1 MPTLNYDPTEADQP
15 EFSEEEQDSLRVGE
29 QAIEE
34 HNQLLAGKFQDAE
47 QLEKAYIEL
56 QRKLGQPNE
65 EQSQVQVRDEETS
78 QTQEEEEVLDPIL
91 NLIDEARTSEEFDL
105 AKFEGLDPKD
115 VARTFLDNTSEERDL
130 SDQEV
135 DMIRNSVGGEEAYAN
150 LMQWSNENFAP
161 EYVEAFD
168 NLIDTGNTLAIQL
181 AVAGLMAQYEQS
193 NGNDGNLLSG
203 RGAPPAKADVFRSQA
218 EVVRAMN
225 DPKYDSDPAYR
236 QDVFDKLGRSNLD
249 TY

>member
-15 EFSEEEQDSLRVGE
+15 EFTEDELDSLKVGE
-29 QAIEE
+29 QAVEQHE
-34 HNQLLAGKFQDAE
+34 QLLAGKFEDAE

-56 QRKLGQPNE
+56 QRKLGQPN
-65 EQSQVQVRDEETS
+65 VQE
-78 QTQEEEEVLDPIL
+78 QEELRETKATEEVDDPIL
-91 NLIDEARTSEEFDL
+91 TLIDEARTTDEFDL
-105 AKFEGLDPKD
+105 SKFDGLDPKD
-115 VARTFLDNTSEERDL
+115 VAKTFLDNTSEGDRDL
-130 SDQEV
+130 SDNEV
-135 DMIRNSVGGEEAYAN
+135 SAIQNSVGGVDAYAN
-150 LMQWSNENFAP
+150 LMQWSNENFDKQ
-161 EYVEAFD
+161 YVEAFD
-168 NLIDTGNTLAIQL
+168 ELVESGNAFAIQL

-203 RGAPPAKADVFRSQA
+203 KGAPPAKADVFRSQA

>member
-29 QAIEE
+29 QAVEE

-56 QRKLGQPNE
+56 QRKMGAGEQPE
-65 EQSQVQVRDEETS
+65 EDVEPALPEP
-78 QTQEEEEVLDPIL
+78 EPEDPIL
-91 NLIDEARTSEEFDL
+91 SLIDEARTTEEFDL
-105 AKFEGLDPKD
+105 DKFEGLDPKD
-115 VARTFLDNTSEERDL
+115 VAKTFLDNTSEGRDL
-130 SDQEV
+130 SNNEV
-135 DMIRNSVGGEEAYAN
+135 DAIRNSVGGEEAYAN
-150 LMQWSNENFAP
+150 LMRWSNENFDSQ
-161 EYVEAFD
+161 YVEAFD
-168 NLIDTGNTLAIQL
+168 ELVDTGNAFAIQL

-203 RGAPPAKADVFRSQA
+203 KGAPPAKADVFRSQA

-225 DPKYDSDPAYR
+225 DPKYDNDPAYR

>member
-56 QRKLGQPNE
+56 QRKMGAGEQPE
-65 EQSQVQVRDEETS
+65 EDVEPALPEPEAD
-78 QTQEEEEVLDPIL
+78 DPIL
-91 NLIDEARTSEEFDL
+91 SLIDEARTSDEFDL
-105 AKFEGLDPKD
+105 NKFEGLDPKD
-115 VARTFLDNTSEERDL
+115 VAKTFLENTSEDRDL
-130 SDQEV
+130 SDNEV
-135 DMIRNSVGGEEAYAN
+135 SAIQNSVGGADAYAN
-150 LMQWSNENFAP
+150 LMQWSNENFDP
-161 EYVEAFD
+161 KFVEAFD
-168 NLIDTGNTLAIQL
+168 ELVDSGNAFAIQL
-181 AVAGLMAQYEQS
+181 AVAGLMSQYEQS
-193 NGNDGNLLSG
+193 NGSDGNLLSG
-203 RGAPPAKADVFRSQA
+203 KGAPPAKADVFRSQA

>member
-29 QAIEE
+29 QAVEE

-56 QRKLGQPNE
+56 QRKMGAGEQPE
-65 EQSQVQVRDEETS
+65 EDVEPALPEP
-78 QTQEEEEVLDPIL
+78 EPEDPIL
-91 NLIDEARTSEEFDL
+91 SLIDEARTTEEFDL
-105 AKFEGLDPKD
+105 DKFEGLDPKD
-115 VARTFLDNTSEERDL
+115 VAKTFLENTSEGRDL
-130 SDQEV
+130 SDNEV
-135 DMIRNSVGGEEAYAN
+135 DAIRNSVGGEEAYAN
-150 LMQWSNENFAP
+150 LMRWSNENFDSQ
-161 EYVEAFD
+161 YVEAFD
-168 NLIDTGNTLAIQL
+168 ELVDSGNSFAIQL

-203 RGAPPAKADVFRSQA
+203 KGAPPAKADVFRSQA

-225 DPKYDSDPAYR
+225 DPKYDNDPAYR